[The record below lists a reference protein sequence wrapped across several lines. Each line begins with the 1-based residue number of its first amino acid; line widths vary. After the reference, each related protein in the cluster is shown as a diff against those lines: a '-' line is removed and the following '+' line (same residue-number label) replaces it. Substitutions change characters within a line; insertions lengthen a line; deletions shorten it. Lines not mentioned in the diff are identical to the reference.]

1 MRHGALT
8 VLGALLMTACTP
20 DFATQNSAQVLLRIT
35 NITAEAG
42 GGGDSGIGSVL
53 NSDVSVEGS
62 VFNDNAILTVDL
74 VNKNRNL
81 DDSGPLNDVVIQRYE
96 VVYTRSDGRNTPTVD
111 VPVRITGPVNI
122 LVHATD
128 ESEVD
133 IPIVVVRHQAKFE
146 PPLRNLRGLGGA
158 LVLTCI
164 AEITLHGTTTSGDVV
179 TATGRLQINFADFA
193 D

>member
-1 MRHGALT
+1 
-8 VLGALLMTACTP
+8 
-20 DFATQNSAQVLLRIT
+20 
-35 NITAEAG
+35 
-42 GGGDSGIGSVL
+42 
-53 NSDVSVEGS
+53 
-62 VFNDNAILTVDL
+62 
-74 VNKNRNL
+74 
-81 DDSGPLNDVVIQRYE
+81 
-96 VVYTRSDGRNTPTVD
+96 
-111 VPVRITGPVNI
+111 VRITGPVNI